1 MANYNY
7 NLFSQLDTRHYL
19 DMSEI
24 RRIYDASNDKYNG
37 RGYQEF
43 ASWGAKQ
50 LSRTWGDFFEESQ
63 IAVKAS
69 ALAVGA
75 PKPIRSTTG
84 WKYFGGSIFKVGH
97 ATKIDENDLLKMQ
110 EIAANRPGILQ
121 ELMFKA
127 IRKRSDELIVGVH
140 NKLTSW
146 AYQGLSTG
154 VINSA
159 DVDGIQVSVDMQMPV
174 NRKLNVTESWY
185 DENGDPQ
192 TEVNGNTVDPVQDL
206 LDAQQYADDNK
217 IPYDHWKITKAKYRK
232 LINHPSILGKCRNR
246 ITGLVNAS
254 YSLTENEILTYM
266 DEYGV
271 APFYIVDE
279 KSAIEIDG
287 ISEVDVDSFEN
298 DNLVLCSSSMD
309 LMEIKNATSVYEQR
323 VAEGPTTSV
332 AQYSFIGENGA
343 IAVLNDWQERPI
355 QNIFEIEAW
364 AMPAMVNPRNVLLL
378 STKKDYV
385 WPTLQ
390 VVM

>member
-7 NLFSQLDTRHYL
+7 DIFSALDTRHYL

-37 RGYQEF
+37 RGYQRF
-43 ASWGAKQ
+43 ASWGPKQ
-50 LSRTWGDFFEESQ
+50 LTRTWADFFEESQ

-75 PKPIRSTTG
+75 PKPIRSTSG
-84 WKYFGGSIFKVGH
+84 WQYFGGSIFKIGH

-121 ELMFKA
+121 DLMFQA

-154 VINSA
+154 IINTS
-159 DVDGIQVSVDMQMPV
+159 DVDGINVKVDMQIPTD
-174 NRKLNVTESWY
+174 RKGNAKESWF
-185 DENGDPQ
+185 DADGNPQ
-192 TEVNGNTVDPVQDL
+192 TEVGSYTVDPVQDM
-206 LDAQQYADDNK
+206 LDAQLYADDNN
-217 IPYDHWKITKAKYRK
+217 IPYDHWEMTKKMYRK
-232 LINHPSILGKCRNR
+232 FINHPSVIGKCRNR
-246 ITGLVNAS
+246 ITGLVNAAFN
-254 YSLTENEILTYM
+254 LTENDVLRYLN
-266 DEYGV
+266 EYGV
-271 APFYIVDE
+271 VPIYVVDE
-279 KSAIEIDG
+279 KSAVEIDG
-287 ISEVDVDSFEN
+287 ISKVDATSFN
-298 DNLVLCSSSMD
+298 DDNLVLCSSATD
-309 LMEIKNATSVYEQR
+309 LMQIKNATSVYEQR

-332 AQYSFIGENGA
+332 AQYSFIGDNGA
-343 IAVLNDWQERPI
+343 IAVLNDWEERPI

-364 AMPAMVNPRNVLLL
+364 AMPAMVNPRNVLLF

-385 WPTLQ
+385 WPTIQ
-390 VVM
+390 TI